1 MVGVITALAGTGMAL
16 INPISIGAG
25 LLLGV
30 KSYRDDKDTRLKRRR
45 QEAKMALRRHVDD
58 VMFQMGKE
66 SKDRLREVQRLLRD
80 HFTGIAEELSA
91 SLTGSVNAAQR
102 AVQTKSGDR
111 EQRIKQ
117 LRSELERVELLQKRA
132 HGLVE
137 PVGVPA

>member
-1 MVGVITALAGTGMAL
+1 
-16 INPISIGAG
+16 
-25 LLLGV
+25 
-30 KSYRDDKDTRLKRRR
+30 
-45 QEAKMALRRHVDD
+45 MALRRHVDD

-80 HFTGIAEELSA
+80 HFTGIAEELST

-132 HGLVE
+132 RALLE
-137 PVGVPA
+137 PVGVPV